1 MPFILRKIRKARWHG
16 NDVLDWLLP
25 DEIQADSLL
34 DLSTKDNQLSIYI
47 VEDDRSNL
55 ERIIAALAGNCDF
68 ISNVDYALVP
78 AEVLSESGIEV
89 ADVKGETSD
98 EQVNEAHRDLIH
110 LSASKLLV
118 LAKAISIRGE
128 RTRLTTKKVRKM
140 IGRSIANGYIDKAR
154 LKLPANEISKLK
166 LPQQSDGT
174 TADHGNRINKGTSDR
189 EIGRDP
195 EANQP
200 GGSEE

>member
-1 MPFILRKIRKARWHG
+1 MPFILRKIRKARWHR

-68 ISNVDYALVP
+68 ISNVDYALLP
-78 AEVLSESGIEV
+78 AEVLSENEIEV
-89 ADVKGETSD
+89 AGVKGETSD

-110 LSASKLLV
+110 LSASKILE
-118 LAKAISIRGE
+118 LAKSIGTKGE
-128 RTRLTTKKVRKM
+128 RTRLTAKRVSEM
-140 IGRSIANGYIDKAR
+140 IGRSIANGYIDKTR
-154 LKLPANEISKLK
+154 LRLPANEISKLK

-174 TADHGNRINKGTSDR
+174 TADQGNQVSKDT
-189 EIGRDP
+189 
-195 EANQP
+195 EANQS
-200 GGSEE
+200 GESEE